1 MTLITPDFGI
11 IFWQTITFLVVLLV
25 LSKFAWR
32 PILAILKAREDA
44 VAHAVYKITEAKVLT
59 KQLEDDRTKLM
70 EEAHLERERIIGEAL
85 VTQRAIIDQ
94 AHREALVVK
103 ERLLAEA
110 KVAITREEERALET
124 VKANVGLLVVQ
135 IAEKLLVKELSQDP
149 SQWALIER
157 LMANQLPNACK
168 P

>member
-32 PILAILKAREDA
+32 PILEILKAREDA
-44 VAHAVYKITEAKVLT
+44 VAHAVYKITEAKVLI
-59 KQLEDDRTKLM
+59 KQLEEDRAKLM
-70 EEAHLERERIIGEAL
+70 EEARLERARILGEAL
-85 VTQRAIIDQ
+85 VTQQAIIDQ
-94 AHREALVVK
+94 AHQEALVVK

-110 KVAITREEERALET
+110 KVAITREEERALEA
-124 VKANVGLLVVQ
+124 VKANVGSLVVQ
-135 IAEKLLVKELSQDP
+135 ITEKLLVKELSQDP

-157 LMANQLPNACK
+157 LMANELPNAYK